1 MINLSF
7 SSLLKVL
14 ALSVKIKSQMKFCLF
29 LINNQMRYISKNYFK
44 ISFYKFSSYIYYMQ
58 H

>member
-7 SSLLKVL
+7 PSLLKVL
-14 ALSVKIKSQMKFCLF
+14 LLSVQIKSQMKFCII

-44 ISFYKFSSYIYYMQ
+44 ISLFKFSSYIYYM
-58 H
+58 